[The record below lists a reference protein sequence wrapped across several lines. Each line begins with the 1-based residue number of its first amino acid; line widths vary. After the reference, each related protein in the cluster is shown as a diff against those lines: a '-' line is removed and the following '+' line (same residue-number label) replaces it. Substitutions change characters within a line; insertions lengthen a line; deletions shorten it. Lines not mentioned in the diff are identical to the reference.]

1 MKRISLILG
10 PLTAALLGVAVFGM
24 VRTIKNEQGNN
35 IVKPQPTF
43 SVHTSSTIPRIDATV
58 FLDRP
63 EFRRIWANN
72 VQIKDIPGKAIA
84 ATVNHHVLASDM
96 LATLFMSLA
105 KNRPDAQRLV
115 ILSPDHFFSGRGPV
129 STHRRPYQTPD
140 GIVSIDIKAVDQ
152 LIHQDI
158 ALEENGEMY
167 EKEHGI
173 GALIPFSKKA
183 FPKATIVPISIQA
196 TSDIDVLPRIAD
208 FLETM
213 DDGKTLFIISADMS
227 HYLSKKS
234 AQKNDLQTIQ
244 WLETKDA
251 QAMAKA
257 KDTHT
262 DSGRQFAALFF
273 WMNKKVPTAYFTRL
287 SHGISSDYVDDESNT
302 TSYING
308 VWSINL
314 KTLR

>member
-1 MKRISLILG
+1 MKKISLILG
-10 PLTAALLGVAVFGM
+10 SLTAALLGVAVFGM
-24 VRTIKNEQGNN
+24 IWTVKNEP
-35 IVKPQPTF
+35 VKKTVQQQSIF
-43 SVHTSSTIPRIDATV
+43 SIQASSTIPRIDATT

-63 EFRRIWANN
+63 EFRRIWAHQ
-72 VQIKDIPGKAIA
+72 VQIKDIPGRAIA
-84 ATVNHHVLASDM
+84 ATVNHHVLASDI

-105 KNRPDAQRLV
+105 NNRPDAQRLV

-129 STHRRPYQTPD
+129 STHRRSYQTPD
-140 GIVSIDIKAVDQ
+140 GIVSIDTKAVEE
-152 LIHQDI
+152 LIQQNI
-158 ALEENGEMY
+158 ALDESGEMY

-196 TSDIDVLPRIAD
+196 TSDIEVLRRLAH

-227 HYLSKKS
+227 HYLSKEV
-234 AQKNDLQTIQ
+234 AQKNDAQTIQ

-251 QAMAKA
+251 QAMTKA

-262 DSGRQFAALFF
+262 DSGRQFATLFF
-273 WMNKKVPTAYFTRL
+273 WMNEKYPTARFTGL
-287 SHGISSDYVDDESNT
+287 SQGISSDYVEDELNT